1 MAITKLMHIKQG
13 SGGKS
18 RHLKNAIE
26 YILNPKKTQEGILIG
41 GNSGSKS
48 AEVYQAMM
56 DTKRD
61 WDKLE
66 GRQGYHYVLSFAP
79 GETDATMAYQIMN
92 EFCEAYLG
100 DAYDYVFSIHDDQ
113 EHIHGH
119 VIFNSVNRIDGY
131 KYHYKNGDW
140 EKLIQPIADQMCE
153 EHGLPPLEFNSE
165 KRKGRS
171 YAQWEAEKNKKP
183 TWKKIIRADIDYVI
197 SISENEE
204 AFVQNLKS
212 MGYEIRK
219 GKSEKHGTYF
229 ALRAK
234 EQSRAWRSYNLG
246 EGYQYSQIL
255 SRLSGEKKVTHSIP
269 KSPKLKACYLKKSA
283 IQISIP
289 EFQKKRIRT
298 IYFLTYR
305 QRTFKNPYAVD
316 YREVR
321 KSMLHIDQLWESTTY
336 LLQHQIKSY
345 DALLKREEQLK
356 VQEKSLKNQKYST
369 DFLNHEETYQRYV
382 QLKKELAN
390 LPKWDDT
397 FEEKMDE
404 LEKLEEMLP
413 DAAIEKQETDQ
424 LIEEQ
429 LRAIR
434 EEKKIIRHI
443 KKEEAEEPLVVTK
456 WGESK
461 VKQEEVTWKKLLKE
475 NGRLLI

>member
-1 MAITKLMHIKQG
+1 MHIKQG

-26 YILNPKKTQEGILIG
+26 YIMNPKKTQDGILIG
-41 GNSGSKS
+41 GNSGSKP

-56 DTKRD
+56 ETKRD

-66 GRQGYHYVLSFAP
+66 GRQGYHYVLSFSP
-79 GETDATMAYQIMN
+79 GETDVATAYQIMN

-100 DAYDYVFSIHDDQ
+100 DAYDYIFTIHDDQ
-113 EHIHGH
+113 HHMHGH
-119 VIFNSVNRIDGY
+119 LIFNSVNRISGY
-131 KYHYKNGDW
+131 KYRYEKGDW
-140 EKLIQPIADQMCE
+140 EKYIQPITDRICK
-153 EHGLPPLEFNSE
+153 EHGLPPLEFENE

-197 SISENEE
+197 TISKNEE
-204 AFVQNLKS
+204 AFVQNFEM

-219 GKSEKHGTYF
+219 GQSEKHGTYF
-229 ALRAK
+229 AFRAK
-234 EQSRAWRSYNLG
+234 EQNRAWRSYNLG

-255 SRLSGEKKVTHSIP
+255 SRLSAEKKAPHSILI
-269 KSPKLKACYLKKSA
+269 SPKLKACRLKKSA

-289 EFQKKRIRT
+289 EFQKKRIRS
-298 IYFLTYR
+298 IYFFTYR

-321 KSMLHIDQLWESTTY
+321 KSILHIDQLWESTTY

-369 DFLNHEETYQRYV
+369 DFFSDKETYQRYV

-390 LPKWDDT
+390 LPEWDDA
-397 FEEKMDE
+397 FEEKLDE
-404 LEKLEEMLP
+404 LEKLEMVLP
-413 DAAIEKQETDQ
+413 DATFKKMETDRQ
-424 LIEEQ
+424 IEEQ

-443 KKEEAEEPLVVTK
+443 KKEEAEDQLIVTK
-456 WGESK
+456 WGK
-461 VKQEEVTWKKLLKE
+461 PQVKQEEMTWKKLLKE
-475 NGRLLI
+475 NGRSLI